1 MKPIP
6 FYANHE
12 DNHHCMLAVYRSVF
26 DYFYDEKISW
36 AELEALTG
44 YEPKKAAWSLTI
56 ISYLT
61 KRGMNIRM
69 IEPFDYV
76 RYYAIGE
83 SYLEEFFPSAEK
95 DWQLEHGN
103 ILEIR
108 PLIPDFL
115 ERVKYELKKPTLEDI
130 DSMLVEDRLVI
141 VTLDSRVLNDK
152 PGYFSHAVLVI
163 KDAGDHYII
172 HDPGLPPQPSR
183 HVSKQKLYAAM
194 GGEKTT
200 SEVTGFRL
208 NKD

>member
-141 VTLDSRVLNDK
+141 LTLDSRVLNDK

>member
-83 SYLEEFFPSAEK
+83 SYLEELFPSAEK

>member
-1 MKPIP
+1 
-6 FYANHE
+6 
-12 DNHHCMLAVYRSVF
+12 MLAVYRSVF